1 MKSIRPL
8 SALLVC
14 AALSGQAVGAL
25 AAADLTLTAPTD
37 AVPGGS
43 RSYFTV
49 TSSTPGFLTL
59 SLSDASGSEIALLFE
74 MAEIHTNENQ
84 LVFSAVDEDGSPL
97 PAGTYT
103 VNGELLD
110 QFGSSVGD
118 VSSTLTVSLPIS
130 EQIAAAED
138 DTEDIPED
146 PAVPD
151 ESSDEPSGEVPAAQ
165 DSVVETPPAEQP
177 AAQPA
182 VQPSA
187 SSVSDIEYT
196 TSSDITIG
204 EEGYQIGV
212 GVTDTASQDDA
223 GYWALDA
230 SASDAEIWA
239 ALTRTM
245 KAVDVK
251 ESESAYIYD
260 SPLKGRKSLGSVS
273 GLSHGL
279 NVILERDDGWSLVE
293 AYRNEDGAFV
303 RGYISTKKLRT
314 VEPNTSY
321 GIVVDK
327 SSQTLT
333 VYKDGERVGS
343 CVVSTGRPTSQALSR
358 ETPAGEFITVTRR
371 GVTPFS
377 NTGYCNYSIRIN
389 GNCCL
394 AEIPATK
401 KKGTD
406 FSLLEDKLG
415 GKATRGN
422 ICIAHDASA
431 DGGINAQWIWDMTD
445 QNKKVKVLIFDDKDR
460 GAVPVGS
467 K

>member
-130 EQIAAAED
+130 EQITAAED
-138 DTEDIPED
+138 DTEDISED
-146 PAVPD
+146 PSVPD
-151 ESSDEPSGEVPAAQ
+151 ESSGEPSGEV
-165 DSVVETPPAEQP
+165 P

-273 GLSHGL
+273 GLSQGL

-389 GNCCL
+389 GNYCL

-445 QNKKVKVLIFDDKDR
+445 ENKKVKVLIFDDKERSD
-460 GAVPVGS
+460 VPVEER
-467 K
+467 

>member
-8 SALLVC
+8 SALLIC

-37 AVPGGS
+37 AIPGGS

-49 TSSTPGFLTL
+49 TSSTPGFMTLT
-59 SLSDASGSEIALLFE
+59 LSDASGSEVALLFE

-84 LVFSAVDEDGSPL
+84 LIFFAVDEDGSPL

-110 QFGSSVGD
+110 QFGSFVGD
-118 VSSTLTVSLPIS
+118 VSSTLTVAMPIS
-130 EQIAAAED
+130 EQIASAAD
-138 DTEDIPED
+138 DTEDASED
-146 PAVPD
+146 SAIPD
-151 ESSDEPSGEVPAAQ
+151 EGSDEPSDQASGAQNAAETAP
-165 DSVVETPPAEQP
+165 DSQP
-177 AAQPA
+177 SKPA

-187 SSVSDIEYT
+187 PSASDIEYT
-196 TSSDITIG
+196 ASSDITIG

-212 GVTDTASQDDA
+212 GVTDVASQDDA
-223 GYWALDA
+223 GYWELDA
-230 SASDAEIWA
+230 SAGDAEIWA

-245 KAVDVK
+245 TAVDVK
-251 ESESAYIYD
+251 ENESAYIYD

-273 GLSHGL
+273 GLSQGL
-279 NVILERDDGWSLVE
+279 NVILNRDDGWSLVE
-293 AYRNEDGAFV
+293 AYRNEDGAFI

-327 SSQTLT
+327 SSQTLI

-343 CVVSTGRPTSQALSR
+343 CAVSTGKPTSQALSR

-389 GNCCL
+389 GNYCL

-415 GKATRGN
+415 EKATRGN